1 MRNNLRSRIDAAV
14 PHRSELPAVSYGN
27 LQKHLNPNP
36 VQRWL
41 LQRFHRRVVDVVRQ
55 AGATGLLDAGC
66 GEGFT
71 LRQLEEAGLS
81 ARLVGADV
89 DRAALAWGRQ
99 NLTTGAPLA
108 AADLHHLPFADGSFD
123 LVLSLEVLEHL
134 PVPAAGLAEL
144 LRVSRRYVLV
154 SVPHE
159 PWFRGANLLRGK
171 HVAAL
176 GNDPGHLHQ
185 FDRSAFRRLVAA
197 QAGVILHC
205 SAFPWQLALLA
216 KA

>member
-1 MRNNLRSRIDAAV
+1 V
-14 PHRSELPAVSYGN
+14 PHRSEVPAASYGN

-41 LQRFHRRVVDVVRQ
+41 LRRFHRRVVDVLRRS
-55 AGATGLLDAGC
+55 AATCVLDAGC

-71 LRQLEEAGLS
+71 LRQIEEAGLAVRS
-81 ARLVGADV
+81 VGADL
-89 DRAALAWGRQ
+89 DRTALAWGRQ
-99 NLTTGAPLA
+99 NGVAMAPLL
-108 AADLHHLPFADGSFD
+108 AADMHRLPFAEGSFD
-123 LVLSLEVLEHL
+123 LVLGLEVLEHL

-144 LRVSRRYVLV
+144 LRVSRRHVLV

-159 PWFRGANLLRGK
+159 PWFRGLNLLRGK

-176 GNDPGHLHQ
+176 GNDPEHLHQ
-185 FDRSAFRRLVAA
+185 FGLSAFRRLVAS
-197 QAGVILHC
+197 QASLVLHC
-205 SAFPWQLALLA
+205 TPFPWQLALLA